1 MWRASR
7 IDRYLFSEV
16 LGPFLIGLLI
26 YTFIMLIDFFF
37 DSAEMII
44 RRGVEPKQV
53 GELLF
58 YYLPSTLVLTLPMAL
73 LFGILVAMGRL
84 AGDSELTALRSG
96 GLSLWRLLGPIL
108 FFAGVL
114 TLLTG
119 YLTLSF
125 LPRGNSALNDLRMDI
140 LTSSITKQVDARV
153 FYEQFQGLILYV
165 FDAPPDEDRWKG
177 VFLASTKPGTKG
189 EVRFAESGE
198 IRADPE
204 DRDKLLLH
212 LENVVTHEVDLVKPD
227 NYRTSHYRAVD
238 MVLEDPY
245 ATDKEVAR
253 RRRYKSLRELTVP
266 ELRRRLEEPEL
277 PPQLRNKAKVEIHK
291 KFSIPF
297 ACLVFAFLGLP
308 LGFNRQHSGKAT
320 GFVMSIGVIFVYWFL
335 ISNGEKAAQEGSL
348 APWLSMWLPNIV
360 FLVLAVVLLARKNR
374 DRSLLPHRL
383 DLWSR
388 WVVGAA
394 VGRLRLYLQKRQEQR
409 RVRQRGTARAAVP
422 ADFVV
427 RLPQLHLRF
436 PNRLD
441 RYILVL
447 FLSILTL
454 ALLSGFSLIV
464 VGRLTNK
471 IDEILDNGIPWD
483 VVFQYL
489 KYSSLQG
496 TYEFVPIAVLVTTLA
511 SFGILTQRNEVTAV
525 KALGIS
531 LYRLAIPALI
541 GASLAV
547 VAMVW
552 MQNEVLPAANE
563 RAAQLEDVINNREVT
578 RSYRRADRNWLFGG
592 ERFIYNYLHY
602 DTRGQALQRLQVF
615 EVDEVR
621 GITRRLYA
629 DTGRYVGDGWRFSR
643 AWTRS
648 FDALET
654 TEYRR
659 YDEPILA
666 AFPETPEY
674 FESEV
679 KRPEAL
685 SYGQLKEHIAE
696 LEQSGQEVPDL
707 KVKLHSKFSSPAIS
721 FVMGLVALPFAFR
734 LGRRGAL
741 YGIGIGV
748 MLGMVFLAAVAFS
761 EVLGETE
768 TLPPLLAAWS
778 PAVAF
783 SLLSLYAFLGVET

>member
-1 MWRASR
+1 MWRGWR
-7 IDRYLFSEV
+7 IDRYLLGEI

-44 RRGVEPKQV
+44 RRGVEPSQV
-53 GELLF
+53 GKLLF

-96 GLSLWRLLGPIL
+96 GLSLWRLLRPIV
-108 FFAGVL
+108 FFSAAL
-114 TLLTG
+114 TLVTG

-140 LTSSITKQVDARV
+140 LTSSITKHVDARV
-153 FYEQFQGLILYV
+153 FYEEFQGLILYV

-177 VFLASTKPGTKG
+177 VFLASTKPGTRG

-204 DRDKLLLH
+204 DRERLLLH
-212 LENVVTHEVDLVKPD
+212 LENVLTHEVDLVKPD

-245 ATDKEVAR
+245 ATDKEEAR

-266 ELRRRLEEPEL
+266 ELRQRLVQPEL
-277 PPQLRNKAKVEIHK
+277 PPQLRNKARVEIHK

-297 ACLVFAFLGLP
+297 ACLVFGLLGLP

-348 APWLSMWLPNIV
+348 APWLSMWLPNLV

-383 DLWSR
+383 DLWGRS
-388 WVVGAA
+388 VVGAA
-394 VGRLRLYLQKRQEQR
+394 MRSLRVRLHKRQEQR
-409 RVRQRGTARAAVP
+409 RLRHRGVPRSGP
-422 ADFVV
+422 ADIVV
-427 RLPQLHLRF
+427 RLPQLDLKF

-447 FLSILTL
+447 FLSILSL

-464 VGRLTNK
+464 VGQLTSK
-471 IDEILDNGIPWD
+471 IDEILNHGIPWG

-489 KYSSLQG
+489 KYASLQG

-541 GASLAV
+541 GASLAA
-547 VAMVW
+547 VAMIW

-563 RAAQLEDVINNREVT
+563 RAAQLEDVIHNREVT

-592 ERFIYNYLHY
+592 EGFIYNYLHY

-615 EVDEVR
+615 EVDEVN

-629 DTGRYVGDGWRFSR
+629 DTGSYVGDGWRFSR

-648 FDALET
+648 FNALET

-685 SYGQLKEHIAE
+685 SYSQLKEHIAE
-696 LEQSGQEVPDL
+696 LEQSGQDVPDL
-707 KVKLHSKFSSPAIS
+707 QVKLHSKFSSPATS

-748 MLGMVFLAAVAFS
+748 MLGMVFLATVAFS
-761 EVLGETE
+761 EVLGETG
-768 TLPPLLAAWS
+768 TLPPMLAAWS

-783 SLLSLYAFLGVET
+783 SLLSLYVFLGVET